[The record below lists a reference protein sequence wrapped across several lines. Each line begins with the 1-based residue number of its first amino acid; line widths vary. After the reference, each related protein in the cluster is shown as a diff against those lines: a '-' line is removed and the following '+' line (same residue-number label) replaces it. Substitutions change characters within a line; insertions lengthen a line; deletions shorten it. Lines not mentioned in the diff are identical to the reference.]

1 MIRVAIVDD
10 ECKAREHLLELLKR
24 YADEADADFDIA
36 VFSDGIH
43 FLEGYRTASFDLVF
57 MDVNMPDMDGFETAR
72 RMREMDSSSV
82 LIFVTNIARFAIRG
96 YEVNAM
102 DYLLK
107 PLSYE
112 AFFLK
117 IPKALAVCRRQQQ
130 VRITIKTRN
139 GQSMFPAT
147 SVIYVESEGHHIT
160 YHTEQGDYQSYGT
173 MKDVE
178 AQLPMAEFVRC
189 NSGYIVNLAFVT
201 GCDSSRLFLQG
212 EGSIEISR
220 ARRKAFMA
228 ALQKYH
234 SFTGSRCVREHH
246 DNILE

>member
-10 ECKAREHLLELLKR
+10 ERQAIEHLQTLLNR
-24 YADEADADFDIA
+24 YAGETGISFRISA
-36 VFSDGIH
+36 FSDGIH
-43 FLEGYRTASFDLVF
+43 FIEGYRTDHFDLVF
-57 MDVNMPDMDGFETAR
+57 MDVDMPDMDGFEVAR
-72 RMREMDSSSV
+72 RMREVDSSAV

-117 IPKALAVCRRQQQ
+117 IPKALAMCQRQQQ
-130 VRITIKTRN
+130 VRVTVKTRN

-178 AQLPMAEFVRC
+178 TQLPEQGFFRC

-201 GCDSSRLFLQG
+201 GYDGSLLFLLG
-212 EGSIEISR
+212 KGSIEISR
-220 ARRKAFMA
+220 ARRKAFLE
-228 ALQKYH
+228 ALQNFH
-234 SFTGSRCVREHH
+234 SYTGGR
-246 DNILE
+246 